1 MAGKRRHKGKPSRK
15 QRQASYWRD
24 EIATARHADNPA
36 AAQFA
41 VIARWFRA
49 EVARVDPG
57 CAAAELNAASR
68 DLAAR
73 ADRIR
78 SGSCL

>member
-1 MAGKRRHKGKPSRK
+1 MAGKRRHKGRPSRR

-24 EIATARHADNPA
+24 EIAAARHADNPA

-41 VIARWFRA
+41 VIVRWFRA
-49 EVARVDPG
+49 ETARVDEG

-68 DLAAR
+68 EIAER
-73 ADRIR
+73 AERIR
-78 SGSCL
+78 GGSCQ